1 LLQQIIDIQ
10 SDFSSLSLQV
20 DAYGLGATLY
30 TMVMGCLRVSRQV
43 IASQTGVRSVENGV
57 LQGSLR
63 LLLEENVKK
72 RASVAGLLQRL
83 RQSSAARRDMI
94 DAL

>member
-1 LLQQIIDIQ
+1 MNKPCIYVP
-10 SDFSSLSLQV
+10 FPLQV

-30 TMVMGCLRVSRQV
+30 TMVMGQLWVTRQV
-43 IASQTGVRSVENGV
+43 IASQADVRSVKNGI

-63 LLLEENVKK
+63 LLLENDPKK
-72 RASVAGLLQRL
+72 RASVTSLLQRL
-83 RQSSAARRDMI
+83 RQSSASKRDMI